1 MGKFFSRFKTEKT
14 DPAVS
19 AWSSLSTVYG
29 LLVFLIAI
37 PFILIVALVWLTGIL
52 GFSAWIFAAF
62 AGVCVWVGWR
72 LYRGWGKF
80 KGRVASQGSDLH
92 DLMREAAQN
101 DKDMEISLLNGVVTL
116 RYRGRDLN
124 GALPGRAQALVLE
137 APSALAADE
146 APLVF
151 PPERL
156 REELEEFIR
165 LRDQGEISP
174 EEFDRIKAGL
184 LKRMSA

>member
-19 AWSSLSTVYG
+19 AWSSLTTVYG

-62 AGVCVWVGWR
+62 AGLSVYVGWR
-72 LYRGWGKF
+72 IYRGWGKF
-80 KGRVASQGSDLH
+80 KGRVAAQGSDLH

-101 DKDMEISLLNGVVTL
+101 DKDVEISLLNGAVTL
-116 RYRGRDLN
+116 R
-124 GALPGRAQALVLE
+124 
-137 APSALAADE
+137 
-146 APLVF
+146 
-151 PPERL
+151 
-156 REELEEFIR
+156 
-165 LRDQGEISP
+165 
-174 EEFDRIKAGL
+174 
-184 LKRMSA
+184 